1 MSKCGRTFTFSRIH
15 QAGGGTAV
23 GQFLEIAIKPL
34 LDMTRR
40 TRIMTR
46 SSNCLYFGWWSFSV
60 ACSHHQVASVNQ
72 ALFAGR
78 ELGWGGK
85 GVGKKGI
92 SLELEF

>member
-15 QAGGGTAV
+15 QAGGGPAV

-72 ALFAGR
+72 ALFAG
-78 ELGWGGK
+78 E
-85 GVGKKGI
+85 GVGVGVG
-92 SLELEF
+92 